1 MAKRRK
7 TVLIDTNIVI
17 RYMERNPFIINEL
30 ENVIGVDNLVIS
42 IISIGEIYYGMRK
55 SEEKETK

>member
-30 ENVIGVDNLVIS
+30 E
-42 IISIGEIYYGMRK
+42 M
-55 SEEKETK
+55 